1 MTGPAAGRSF
11 VVMTNQRCHSN
22 LLVPL
27 AFSAAI
33 SLLLGHLV
41 YLGVGL
47 FGSGSVSTLSLIG
60 AVAGVVGCALSIWVG
75 FRRISAAT
83 RSV

>member
-1 MTGPAAGRSF
+1 MTGPVAGRRF
-11 VVMTNQRCHSN
+11 VAMTNERCNFN
-22 LLVPL
+22 LMVPL

-60 AVAGVVGCALSIWVG
+60 AAAGVAGCALSIWAG
-75 FRRISAAT
+75 FRRIS
-83 RSV
+83 RGPRR